1 MKGPLTSPAN
11 MVARFLA
18 GENVH
23 VEHSE
28 ISSEAVER
36 TGICVQAYYN
46 LAVYQHRDRLNAIER
61 CNLWRETRAICR

>member
-1 MKGPLTSPAN
+1 MKGPLTCPAN

-23 VEHSE
+23 VERSD
-28 ISSEAVER
+28 ISSTTAER
-36 TGICVQAYYN
+36 TGICVQAYYS

-61 CNLWRETRAICR
+61 CNLWHETR